1 MLSFL
6 IQLNWVTKT
15 GDPPA
20 LGVLCHTFGHHL
32 GDLQAPTGI
41 MRDPIL
47 TYAVLRE
54 GCGTVEVLVALRAL
68 IVVSSE
74 FHFTSPKSTDS
85 L

>member
-1 MLSFL
+1 
-6 IQLNWVTKT
+6 
-15 GDPPA
+15 
-20 LGVLCHTFGHHL
+20 
-32 GDLQAPTGI
+32 

-47 TYAVLRE
+47 TYAVLLE